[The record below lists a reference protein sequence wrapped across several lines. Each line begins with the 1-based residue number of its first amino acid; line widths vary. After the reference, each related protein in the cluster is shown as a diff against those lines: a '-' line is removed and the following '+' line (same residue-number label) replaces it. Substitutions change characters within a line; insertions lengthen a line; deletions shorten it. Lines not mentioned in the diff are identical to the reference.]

1 MHIPIV
7 QVFTM
12 DASLT
17 SQQVRQMFID
27 FHVNHPVYKHD
38 FVRSSSTIPLDD
50 PTLLFANAGMNQ
62 VNQWADTSKVHA
74 DTCKFWLIWHRASA
88 KHQQIWV
95 HNASYEKSW
104 LIWLKM
110 HGKFCRIFYSFLVW
124 SKRILVLCGN
134 PMACVL
140 WTRSPQSPVV
150 FCGKGLLDRRVYA
163 Y

>member
-7 QVFTM
+7 QVVTM

-62 VNQWADTSKVHA
+62 VNQWAGYK
-74 DTCKFWLIWHRASA
+74 RSA
-88 KHQQIWV
+88 
-95 HNASYEKSW
+95 
-104 LIWLKM
+104 
-110 HGKFCRIFYSFLVW
+110 CRYAQ
-124 SKRILVLCGN
+124 ILV
-134 PMACVL
+134 
-140 WTRSPQSPVV
+140 
-150 FCGKGLLDRRVYA
+150 DVYIITQQLSRENHSILHIA
-163 Y
+163 R